1 MLPTVSPR
9 RPKLANKHSRLGEAV
24 HLHLCSA
31 GRELMAITAGLSDK
45 NVSYTELSKNDAKI
59 MFSYGS
65 YGRDLVPEV

>member
-24 HLHLCSA
+24 KFTHVLS
-31 GRELMAITAGLSDK
+31 RELMAITAGLSDK

-65 YGRDLVPEV
+65 YGRDLGPEV